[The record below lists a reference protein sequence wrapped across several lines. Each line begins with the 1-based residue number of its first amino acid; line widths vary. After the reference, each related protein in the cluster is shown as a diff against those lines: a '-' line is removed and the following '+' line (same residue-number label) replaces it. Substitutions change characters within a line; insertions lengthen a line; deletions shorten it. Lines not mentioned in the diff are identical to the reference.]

1 MKQVRVYLTRRNLLG
16 LLEKLDHVMDGGLSA
31 CSIFKQ
37 DTVHSKYPI
46 TGTDGVMITAVED
59 DDYYND
65 RPPGDMTDLKTGEI
79 K

>member
-1 MKQVRVYLTRRNLLG
+1 MRRVRLYLTRRNLLG
-16 LLEKLDHVMDGGLSA
+16 LLEKLDHVAEGGVSA

-46 TGTDGVMITAVED
+46 TGANSVMITAVED
-59 DDYYND
+59 NDYYDD
-65 RPPGDMTDLKTGEI
+65 RPAGDMIDLNTGEM